1 MPQCGHINASPRVG
15 SDISVDF
22 PKENGDIRAERP
34 RGENADEE
42 EAGNFPPGGKLLFDG
57 GGSGGRR
64 QQGLA
69 NRRPHRGREMHIH
82 QREQPHRI
90 FEFQRTVN
98 GKLSPPSSGRYSVFL
113 ATTIFEFK

>member
-42 EAGNFPPGGKLLFDG
+42 ETGNFPPGGKLLFDG

-69 NRRPHRGREMHIH
+69 IEDPTEVGKCIFINVNNRTG
-82 QREQPHRI
+82 
-90 FEFQRTVN
+90 
-98 GKLSPPSSGRYSVFL
+98 YSN
-113 ATTIFEFK
+113 FKER